1 MSIQISHDVERSRH
15 DLIAT
20 AQPSKTNTTSRAI
33 PLTSSACSFQEQR
46 RRGRQ
51 RSTETTAWRTAAGR
65 QLQQKAR
72 SVRRDLHEFGREN
85 KITLTPSQRLLGNL
99 LREHGD
105 ARVLMTVQ
113 SQEVVVVGEESRLQF
128 PVALSF
134 RIGITG
140 PDNLGLSLQV
150 TWSDCLGDPRPIT
163 EQALPG
169 RKMLLPTLTAC
180 RNWSVCALFSPALNF
195 LPSLLLFSSHLRV
208 PAHSVYQCSF
218 GNETAVLSKPHWFR
232 LSVATA
238 EVFSEALRRRTA
250 RR

>member
-1 MSIQISHDVERSRH
+1 MVSAQISHDVEESRH

-20 AQPSKTNTTSRAI
+20 VPARRPSKTNITPRAI
-33 PLTSSACSFQEQR
+33 PLTSSACFFQEQR

-65 QLQQKAR
+65 QLRQKAR
-72 SVRRDLHEFGREN
+72 SVRGDLHEFGREN
-85 KITLTPSQRLLGNL
+85 KTTLTPSQRLLGNL

-105 ARVLMTVQ
+105 ARLLMTVQ
-113 SQEVVVVGEESRLQF
+113 SQTVVMIREVVVVGEESRLQF

-150 TWSDCLGDPRPIT
+150 TWSDCLGDPQPIT

-195 LPSLLLFSSHLRV
+195 LPFLLLLLFSLKSPSSLRL
-208 PAHSVYQCSF
+208 PMF
-218 GNETAVLSKPHWFR
+218 IWK
-232 LSVATA
+232 
-238 EVFSEALRRRTA
+238 
-250 RR
+250 

>member
-65 QLQQKAR
+65 QLRQKAR

-85 KITLTPSQRLLGNL
+85 KTTLTPSQRLLGNL

-140 PDNLGLSLQV
+140 PDNLGRSLQV
-150 TWSDCLGDPRPIT
+150 TWTTCHGGFSANHRTGIT
-163 EQALPG
+163 S
-169 RKMLLPTLTAC
+169 RKMLFPVPHRLPEV
-180 RNWSVCALFSPALNF
+180 VCVRSLF
-195 LPSLLLFSSHLRV
+195 LPR
-208 PAHSVYQCSF
+208 
-218 GNETAVLSKPHWFR
+218 
-232 LSVATA
+232 
-238 EVFSEALRRRTA
+238 
-250 RR
+250 